1 MEVFDYVV
9 SAHGV
14 VVFQVFE
21 DYYVHEVLDYPTIEG
36 GYCLGVQSKNRF
48 EMYICSRI

>member
-1 MEVFDYVV
+1 VEIFDDVV

-21 DYYVHEVLDYPTIEG
+21 DYYVHEVLDYPAIEG
-36 GYCLGVQSKNRF
+36 VCCFGFQG
-48 EMYICSRI
+48 